1 MSARVARRYARAFI
15 ELLQERKSLAQAE
28 PFLKFCELVAGND
41 ELRRLFANVTIAA
54 EDKAR
59 VIGALAKKAGL
70 PELAANFLQVLA
82 RNNRLEALSQ
92 VKDAVAAQ
100 LDRVANIQSVALTT
114 AVARDEALLKTFAES
129 MKKVLGS
136 DIRVATRVDPSIIGG
151 AIAQVGS
158 LVYDGSVRAQLI
170 RLRAELVKEI

>member
-59 VIGALAKKAGL
+59 VIGALAKKAGEEKLAAL
-70 PELAANFLQVLA
+70 PERGAQDRSREYSRPSSLSFGLTLVPIASMTKPSSGSCRPSAVPESCSDSYCRRVRFCGPSSASSKPILAAASSQPASITYRSSRQVERIPTSL
-82 RNNRLEALSQ
+82 LGLS
-92 VKDAVAAQ
+92 D
-100 LDRVANIQSVALTT
+100 LS
-114 AVARDEALLKTFAES
+114 
-129 MKKVLGS
+129 
-136 DIRVATRVDPSIIGG
+136 
-151 AIAQVGS
+151 
-158 LVYDGSVRAQLI
+158 
-170 RLRAELVKEI
+170 